1 MSGPFDPNL
10 FLPLF
15 LIAVFVA
22 LIARKLQIPYAVAL
36 VGAGLVVG
44 FSHLL
49 PRARL
54 DAHVLL
60 TLFLPPLLFKTA
72 LLLNYQDLK
81 KNALPIVIYTL
92 GACLFS
98 ALVVTIG
105 VAWALAIPLK
115 VAFVFGALIS
125 ATDPIAVIALFQKL
139 GAPARLTLLIE
150 SESLFNDGIAAVLF
164 TLATQTAL
172 GRHPTPVG
180 IGQHF
185 AILLLGGVGIGG
197 LIGLLASLFH
207 RHVDDHLLE
216 LMLTT
221 VTAFGSYLVADRLHA
236 SGVVSVVTTG
246 LIVGHIGCEAMSAT
260 TKEAVYAFWEYAEF
274 VVNSLVFLLIGA
286 ELASLPWFSLWKAA
300 LVAAALVIVGRLS
313 VYPLS
318 FLANRLNASVPLR
331 WQPILWWGGLRGALS
346 MALVLSLAPRFPFR
360 PQLIAMTFGTV
371 AVSIL
376 LQGLT
381 MAPLLHRLLSKEE
394 QLAPPTP
401 AHRPS

>member
-1 MSGPFDPNL
+1 MTGPFDPNL

-22 LIARKLQIPYAVAL
+22 LLARKLQIPYAVAL
-36 VGAGLVVG
+36 VGAGLVIG

-54 DAHVLL
+54 DPHVLL

-72 LLLNYQDLK
+72 LLLDYLDLK
-81 KNALPIVIYTL
+81 KNLLPICIYTF
-92 GACLFS
+92 GATLIS
-98 ALVVTIG
+98 AWVVTFG
-105 VAWALAIPLK
+105 STWFLPIPLK

-125 ATDPIAVIALFQKL
+125 ATDPIAVIAVFQKL
-139 GAPARLTLLIE
+139 GAPARLALLIE
-150 SESLFNDGIAAVLF
+150 SESLFNDGLAAVLF
-164 TLATQTAL
+164 TIATQTVL
-172 GRHPTPVG
+172 GRHIPPAG
-180 IGQHF
+180 IVLHF
-185 AILLLGGVGIGG
+185 IILLLGGIGIGG

-221 VTAFGSYLVADRLHA
+221 VTAFGSYLIADRVHA
-236 SGVVSVVTTG
+236 SGVVSVVTAG
-246 LIVGHIGCEAMSAT
+246 LIVGHIGSEAMSLH

-286 ELASLPWFSLWKAA
+286 ELASLPWFMLWKAA
-300 LVAAALVIVGRLS
+300 LVAALLVIVGRLGI
-313 VYPLS
+313 YPLS
-318 FLANRLNASVPLR
+318 FLANRLNASIPLR
-331 WQPILWWGGLRGALS
+331 WQHILWWGGLRGALS
-346 MALVLSLAPRFPFR
+346 MALVLSLSPRFPFR
-360 PQLIAMTFGTV
+360 PQLVAMTFGTV

-381 MAPLLHRLLSKEE
+381 MGPLLYRLLPKEE
-394 QLAPPTP
+394 
-401 AHRPS
+401 

>member
-1 MSGPFDPNL
+1 MTGPFDPNL

-22 LIARKLQIPYAVAL
+22 LLARKLQIPYAAAL
-36 VGAGLVVG
+36 VGAGLVIG

-54 DAHVLL
+54 DPHVLL

-72 LLLNYQDLK
+72 LLLDYQDLK
-81 KNALPIVIYTL
+81 TNLLPICIYTF
-92 GACLFS
+92 GATLIS
-98 ALVVTIG
+98 ALVVTFG
-105 VAWALAIPLK
+105 SAWFLPIPLK

-125 ATDPIAVIALFQKL
+125 ATDPIAVIAVFQKL

-150 SESLFNDGIAAVLF
+150 SESLFNDGLAAVLF
-164 TLATQTAL
+164 TIATQTAL
-172 GRHPTPVG
+172 GRHASPAG
-180 IGQHF
+180 LGLHF
-185 AILLLGGVGIGG
+185 ATLLLGGIGIGG
-197 LIGLLASLFH
+197 VIGLLASLFH

-221 VTAFGSYLVADRLHA
+221 VTAFGSYLVADRVHA
-236 SGVVSVVTTG
+236 SGVVSVVTAG
-246 LIVGHIGCEAMSAT
+246 LIVGHIGSEAMSAP

-286 ELASLPWFSLWKAA
+286 ELASLPWLSLWKAA
-300 LVAAALVIVGRLS
+300 LVAALSVIVGRLGI
-313 VYPLS
+313 YPLS
-318 FLANRLNASVPLR
+318 FLANRLNASIPLR
-331 WQPILWWGGLRGALS
+331 WQHILWWGGLRGALS
-346 MALVLSLAPRFPFR
+346 MALVLSLSTRFPFR
-360 PQLIAMTFGTV
+360 PQLVAMTFGTV

-381 MAPLLHRLLSKEE
+381 MAPLLHRLLPKEE
-394 QLAPPTP
+394 
-401 AHRPS
+401 